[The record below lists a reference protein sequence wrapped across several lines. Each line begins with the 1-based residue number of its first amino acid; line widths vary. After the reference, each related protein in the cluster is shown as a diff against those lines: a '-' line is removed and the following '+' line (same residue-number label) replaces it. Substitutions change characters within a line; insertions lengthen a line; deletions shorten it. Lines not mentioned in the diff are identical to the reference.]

1 MPLNI
6 NTFSNRRGGN
16 AFYKAIGHPL
26 AGPGARALIE
36 KLAAGGPVAIYDP
49 EGFAE
54 GFDALYPLA
63 DLEIEGIYVQALED
77 LDTPVLGQRVRPVT
91 DLAGSAAKQVFV
103 LAFDA
108 ERPVSHMRHL
118 VPDGAAIVTLD
129 EMRIPDAMLTNRRRY
144 LDTLNFATNFAFF
157 RDELNGNG
165 GHHTRI
171 VTANYWGGYGAKDVK
186 VFARLYDAAGDVLA
200 EWEEALGGPYASVV
214 IDSAEVRARFGLGDF
229 AGQLFLH
236 VINVAGHDI
245 VKYALDTY
253 GDNADILSCTHDAN
267 AWPADLYA
275 GLPAPKDG
283 ERVVLWVQNSHP
295 EPIPAGEIG
304 LNLMGD
310 DRIVSH
316 GKDISAF
323 GSEVID
329 VEALLPGV
337 TWPAQIEVQAGKHM
351 VRPRYEVIEK
361 SSGRHR
367 IAHVNVERTDLKPDP
382 KIAEL
387 SNLMGKGY
395 LLPAPVLPPDRYV
408 TSALPTPMATCQQNL
423 PVALVLY
430 DASGKEVA
438 RHAFGK
444 LDRSDSVAV
453 EANDILN
460 GHALESGYGHMELLY
475 DFSDGGEADGW
486 LHGLFR
492 FEDKT
497 TGHGAETS
505 FGAHIFNAVLTYN
518 NEPQSYAGPAPGLST
533 RLFLR
538 TGGGIEAEGKAADA
552 FCHLIYP
559 ASTPWHPA
567 SSTQLILTSGEGK
580 EIATRDIAIPC
591 GGSHHWRLSETFE
604 AGEIENAG
612 PHGYVIIRDVTCRLF
627 GYHGLR
633 HGDNGFS
640 LDHMFGF

>member
-6 NTFSNRRGGN
+6 STFSNRRGGN

-54 GFDALYPLA
+54 GFDALYPLKGL
-63 DLEIEGIYVQALED
+63 DIDGLYVQALED
-77 LDTPVLGQRVRPVT
+77 LDKTVLGQRVRPVT
-91 DLAGSAAKQVFV
+91 DLAGSAAPQVFV

-108 ERPVSHMRHL
+108 GRPVSHMRHL
-118 VPDGAAIVTLD
+118 LPDGAALVTLD
-129 EMRIPDAMLTNRRRY
+129 EMRIPDAMLTNPRRY
-144 LDTLNFATNFAFF
+144 LDTLNFATNYAFF
-157 RDELNGNG
+157 RDGG

-171 VTANYWGGYGAKDVK
+171 VTANYWGGYGARDVK
-186 VFARLYDAAGDVLA
+186 IFARLYDEAGAVLA
-200 EWEEALGGPYASVV
+200 EWEDPLGGPYASVV
-214 IDSAEVRARFGLGDF
+214 IDSAEVRARFNLGDF

-236 VINVAGHDI
+236 VINAAGHDI

-253 GDNADILSCTHDAN
+253 GDSADVLSCTHDAN

-275 GLPAPKDG
+275 GLPAPRDG
-283 ERVVLWVQNSHP
+283 EEVVLWVQNSHP

-310 DRIVSH
+310 GSIAALDREIP
-316 GKDISAF
+316 AF
-323 GSEVID
+323 GSHRIEVAD
-329 VEALLPGV
+329 LLPAAR
-337 TWPAQIEVQAGKHM
+337 WPQQIEVRAGKHM
-351 VRPRYEVIEK
+351 VRPRYEVIDTK
-361 SSGRHR
+361 SGRQR
-367 IAHVNVERTDLKPDP
+367 IAHVNVERTDLKSDP
-382 KIAEL
+382 RIAEL
-387 SNLMGKGY
+387 SNLLGKGY
-395 LLPAPVLPPDRYV
+395 LLPAPVLPPERYV
-408 TSALPTPMATCQQNL
+408 TSALPTPMATCQDTL

-430 DASGKEVA
+430 DASGQEVA
-438 RHAFGK
+438 RHGFGK
-444 LDRSDSVAV
+444 LARRDSVAV
-453 EANDILN
+453 EANEILN
-460 GHALESGYGHMELLY
+460 GHTLESGYGHMELLY
-475 DFSDGGEADGW
+475 DFADGGEADGW

-492 FEDKT
+492 FEDKQ

-538 TGGGIEAEGKAADA
+538 TGGGIAAGGQTADA

-559 ASTPWHPA
+559 ASTPWHAA
-567 SSTQLILTSGEGK
+567 SSTQLILTGGDGA
-580 EIATRDIAIPC
+580 EIATREVAIPC
-591 GGSHHWRLSETFE
+591 GGSHHWRVSEKFD
-604 AGEIENAG
+604 AGEIEAAG
-612 PHGYVIIRDVTCRLF
+612 PHGYVIIRDATCRLF

-633 HGDNGFS
+633 HGDNAFS